1 MKTIDTPPKAADAV
15 ISEVHRH
22 KEAIAAEHGFDVDAL
37 LGSLQSRQ
45 KGHPRLVSKVVD
57 RKPQHDADHT
67 ANPQK

>member
-37 LGSLQSRQ
+37 LGSLQARQ
-45 KGHPRLVSKVVD
+45 KGHPRLVAKADD
-57 RKPQHDADHT
+57 RKLPNKAGDG